1 MQLSSPKPKSTDLF
15 LQTVAESPKL
25 HRICR
30 WKITPPFWCSG
41 FPVSCSSAG
50 HRHLSLKSSKNVPPS
65 SEMIMT
71 AAVCG
76 SSISL
81 NRSKLQRVTTFLG
94 GFDFSIHHSWILML
108 QQIHTNS
115 LKVNVKTFHIPRWFF
130 LVFLLPRGA
139 IDWINQRKQKK
150 NISPWIRPSI
160 SDAWNVYPFS
170 SISWLRTMRST
181 PQFWRN
187 SCVTSWIGQFDQGD
201 KRIFCSIQTRM
212 KEPNG
217 ATSRKLCQPRLV

>member
-1 MQLSSPKPKSTDLF
+1 MT
-15 LQTVAESPKL
+15 
-25 HRICR
+25 
-30 WKITPPFWCSG
+30 
-41 FPVSCSSAG
+41 
-50 HRHLSLKSSKNVPPS
+50 
-65 SEMIMT
+65 MT

-94 GFDFSIHHSWILML
+94 GSRLFVSLYILMDS
-108 QQIHTNS
+108 HKKKTS
-115 LKVNVKTFHIPRWFF
+115 LKVNVTTFHIPRWFF
-130 LVFLLPRGA
+130 PVFCCCGEKSN
-139 IDWINQRKQKK
+139 WTNQRKQKQ

-187 SCVTSWIGQFDQGD
+187 SCVTSWFVRPAQKFLGD
-201 KRIFCSIQTRM
+201 KHMFCSIQTRI
-212 KEPNG
+212 KEPKW
-217 ATSRKLCQPRLV
+217 SYL